1 MITLSVITYCGF
13 HWYLIIN
20 IFEVNSLNNLYFD
33 STVYNIFFIVKVLI
47 GQIMSGRIYI

>member
-1 MITLSVITYCGF
+1 MRF
-13 HWYLIIN
+13 PLIFNYKHFCTN
-20 IFEVNSLNNLYFD
+20 IFEVNSLNNLDFD